1 MAYLKSKDVK
11 VFPSAYRSTVG
22 NSNILFDPESRIPSE
37 FNLSN
42 IVNRIVSKGVID
54 KGQTDDYGQGS
65 FVVSYSDNR
74 LICAIHGYFFEL
86 TIPQTTK
93 FNNLTKIYAYIKLKQ
108 RNTSYTEGS
117 NTDYPDYALATYN
130 ENIDNLDTGVSADAS
145 EFTAISLE
153 GTDRNVNPKEYKL
166 FILEWVNN
174 KYQIPSKSKFKISA
188 SEIATG
194 KDFSTAIT
202 ELLSTDR
209 IDINDNGKIKIPS
222 DNTIVS
228 SDESHYIL
236 PHSFNI
242 SIEPPQEEYHEDGV
256 CLLPCAREDFNYE
269 IFPYSVQISDK
280 GFRISNSY
288 PEDSDNY
295 SSIFLVDKNKAEL
308 AESAS
313 FVIKNTTDCNIE
325 SDDPFENQAAAFKV
339 AGGAWIDQN
348 LKVNG
353 NLGVYGHAVI
363 EGSTVFKTNE
373 AVVFTGPSDFISQ
386 SFKAKNLVTWYEEST
401 NIYKVKLDTHYL
413 NVDNTIT
420 TNKIEAKD
428 SIDVKK
434 SITVANGTIPSS
446 GEPNIKGLASNAV
459 NDAIGNSITGYVRS
473 VSQTA
478 GNKNSFTT
486 YDGNGG
492 DLDTITID
500 YVETADKA
508 RSIADLNG
516 NGINCGNSGKS
527 IYLENGIF
535 KECQIKPYLQVPG
548 TNFTN
553 SVAIAGVPSS
563 EEDKPASYIGFNYEV
578 TNDLCLKNVLIT
590 GTIQRTKVGNI
601 YIVNGPLNINFSIQ
615 STSGGIDGNL
625 FTLPDNQC
633 WLRVDILALLRS
645 IGISSSATFNAANC
659 FVQRSDANMQYR
671 SGGDKFETW
680 GVNYYGSA
688 GSPNHYIYIG
698 VIGGLRPIK
707 QIDVQ
712 VTGILSLPENSF

>member
-54 KGQTDDYGQGS
+54 RGQTDDYGQGS
-65 FVVSYSDNR
+65 FVVSYSDNK

-108 RNTSYTEGS
+108 RNTTYTEGS

-188 SEIATG
+188 SEIATS
-194 KDFSTAIT
+194 KDSTTDIT
-202 ELLSTDR
+202 KLFKLGDV
-209 IDINDNGKIKIPS
+209 GKIMLPA
-222 DNTIVS
+222 DDAIVDGNDDS
-228 SDESHYIL
+228 YVL
-236 PHSFNI
+236 PHSFDL
-242 SIEPPQEEYHEDGV
+242 SGEEKGV
-256 CLLPCAREDFNYE
+256 YLLPCDRGSFHDF
-269 IFPYSVQISDK
+269 IDRYSIEISDK
-280 GFRISNSY
+280 GFKVSNY
-288 PEDSDNY
+288 FPEDKDKY

-313 FVIKNTTDCNIE
+313 FVINNTTSCNVE
-325 SDDPFENQAAAFKV
+325 SEDPFENQVAAFKV
-339 AGGAWIDQN
+339 AGGAYIGEN
-348 LKVNG
+348 LK
-353 NLGVYGHAVI
+353 I
-363 EGSTVFKTNE
+363 EGHSAISGDTLLLGNAVFRTPGSIIFN
-373 AVVFTGPSDFISQ
+373 GPSDTVGSQ
-386 SFKAKNLVTWYEEST
+386 KFNSKDLVTWYQEST
-401 NIYKVKLDTHYL
+401 NNYKVKLDTHYL

-446 GEPNIKGLASNAV
+446 REPNIKGLASNAV

-508 RSIADLNG
+508 RSIADPNG

-527 IYLENGIF
+527 IYLENGVF

-590 GTIQRTKVGNI
+590 GTIQRTKVGNT
-601 YIVNGPLNINFSIQ
+601 YIVSGPLNINFSIQ

-712 VTGILSLPENSF
+712 VTGVLGLDKSAF